1 MLMREK
7 MALRAKES
15 LDEGILYRDKDCIG
29 FIKWVAEECGFV
41 FKTAGVNTA
50 VREGVFSYV
59 SPITNRAE
67 LPVGCLLFIHDF
79 NGGEPAKYRGDGIGD
94 YWHIGIYVGEK
105 GCEVVHSSASRGCVA
120 VSTLENAWNYY
131 GELDFGAS
139 GSPVGGGGSPVGG
152 GLGSVVVP
160 VFAKLWEP
168 RFAGLSWR
176 LGDKGD
182 GVREVQEGLQKC
194 GYGIVVDGVF
204 GRGTDWAVRHFQEVS
219 GIVADGVVGRVT
231 WKVLVEMVNKM

>member
-15 LDEGILYRDKDCIG
+15 LGEGILYRDKDCIG
-29 FIKWVAEECGFV
+29 FIEWLAGESGFV

-94 YWHIGIYVGEK
+94 FWHIGIYVGEK
-105 GCEVVHSSASRGCVA
+105 GCEVVHSSASRGRVA

-131 GELDFGAS
+131 GELDLGVSGSSGGVGGAPV
-139 GSPVGGGGSPVGG
+139 GGGDSPVGGGGSPAGG
-152 GLGSVVVP
+152 GFGSVIKVMACVKCRRGCRNVVME
-160 VFAKLWEP
+160 LW
-168 RFAGLSWR
+168 
-176 LGDKGD
+176 
-182 GVREVQEGLQKC
+182 
-194 GYGIVVDGVF
+194 
-204 GRGTDWAVRHFQEVS
+204 
-219 GIVADGVVGRVT
+219 
-231 WKVLVEMVNKM
+231 